1 MVLWLHLLHLGQL
14 EYRAGLVPPG
24 TPRRATLVGRSE
36 AITMQGGRLDVAGLS
51 CVRISV
57 TPSLLTDHVT
67 YRPLFRPQFPH
78 LYNKWVDWK
87 IIQVTPSLPV
97 IIEMMVAM
105 VMVVPLAKNSSCARL
120 CTKVI

>member
-1 MVLWLHLLHLGQL
+1 M
-14 EYRAGLVPPG
+14 AGLN
-24 TPRRATLVGRSE
+24 
-36 AITMQGGRLDVAGLS
+36 

-67 YRPLFRPQFPH
+67 HRPLFRPQFPH
-78 LYNKWVDWK
+78 LYNKGVDWK

-105 VMVVPLAKNSSCARL
+105 VMVVPLAKNSSCAGL